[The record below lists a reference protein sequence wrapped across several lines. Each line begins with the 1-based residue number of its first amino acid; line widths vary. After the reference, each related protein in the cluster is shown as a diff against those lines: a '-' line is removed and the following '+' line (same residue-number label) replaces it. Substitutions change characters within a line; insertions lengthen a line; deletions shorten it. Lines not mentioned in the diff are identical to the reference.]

1 MHGRMRSSGERMSA
15 QIETTRRAGKWFA
28 DRGADS
34 VSNFELVSRIE
45 IPCYFDFPILYLI
58 I

>member
-1 MHGRMRSSGERMSA
+1 MRPSGERMSA
-15 QIETTRRAGKWFA
+15 QIETTLPANDNA
-28 DRGADS
+28 DSGADS

>member
-1 MHGRMRSSGERMSA
+1 MSA
-15 QIETTRRAGKWFA
+15 QIETTLPANDLPTATVVPTG
-28 DRGADS
+28 DS

-45 IPCYFDFPILYLI
+45 IPCYFDFPMLYLI

>member
-1 MHGRMRSSGERMSA
+1 MRPSGERMSA
-15 QIETTRRAGKWFA
+15 QIETTLPANDLPTR
-28 DRGADS
+28 DSGADS